1 MLNLTHALTYWQR
14 VTNIT
19 WDFPCEHSDPT
30 PRDPSSKYHM
40 LFLIALTATI
50 VFYILDLVESKDGNQ
65 MQDNRLAV
73 LEDGTIDLTGRL
85 LPLTEACSLAD
96 DDDFK
101 LPPPACEVC
110 DGFPEDWE
118 GVVPRGNV
126 LQSVMVHT

>member
-19 WDFPCEHSDPT
+19 WDFPREHSDPI

-73 LEDGTIDLTGRL
+73 LEDGMMGRL
-85 LPLTEACSLAD
+85 LPLTGACSLDD

-101 LPPPACEVC
+101 LPPPVYEVC

-118 GVVPRGNV
+118 GVVQRGDV
-126 LQSVMVHT
+126 WQSVMVHT